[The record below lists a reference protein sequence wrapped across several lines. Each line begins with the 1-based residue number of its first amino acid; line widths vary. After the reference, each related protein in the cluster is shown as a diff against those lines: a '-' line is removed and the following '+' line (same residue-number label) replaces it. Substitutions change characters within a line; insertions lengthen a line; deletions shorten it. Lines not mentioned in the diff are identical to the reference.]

1 MVIAISCRRTRT
13 FETRSRPGTA
23 SGLQA
28 VHRVLPG
35 IRRNRAK
42 PTQAIE
48 NMVDDAGSGT
58 ELVSADT
65 ETLSMTGPQAQ

>member
-1 MVIAISCRRTRT
+1 
-13 FETRSRPGTA
+13 
-23 SGLQA
+23 
-28 VHRVLPG
+28 LPG